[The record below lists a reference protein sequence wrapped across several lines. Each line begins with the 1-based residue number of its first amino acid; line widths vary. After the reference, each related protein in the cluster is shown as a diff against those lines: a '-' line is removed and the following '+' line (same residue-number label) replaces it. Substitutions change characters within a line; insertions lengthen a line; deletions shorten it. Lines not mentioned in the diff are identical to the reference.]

1 MMEDRVLKKL
11 VEAELD
17 WEPSI
22 DAADVGMTV
31 EKGIVT
37 LTGHVP
43 TFAQKAVAEAVV
55 KRVKGARGFVDRLEV
70 KALGVDFDSDE
81 ALAARIAS
89 VIAWDSTIPTNAIKV
104 QVAAGHVT
112 LTGQVDWQYQR
123 FAAERA
129 VRNMSGVR
137 GVIDQVT
144 VKPRVQA
151 NDVKRRIEAA
161 LDRQADL
168 TAHNVQV
175 IVDGDHVRLEGSV
188 RAWIERDTIE
198 RAAWAAPGVR
208 AVDDRIGITL

>member
-22 DAADVGMTV
+22 DPADVAMTI

-43 TFAQKAVAEAVV
+43 TYAQKTIAEAVV

-70 KALGVDFDSDE
+70 KPLGIDFDSDE

-89 VIAWDSTIPTNAIKV
+89 VIAWDATIPKDAIKV
-104 QVAAGHVT
+104 EVAAAHVT
-112 LTGQVDWQYQR
+112 MIGQVHRQHQR
-123 FAAERA
+123 AAAERA
-129 VRNMSGVR
+129 VRNMKGVR
-137 GVIDQVT
+137 GVTDQVT
-144 VKPRVQA
+144 VKPLVQA
-151 NDVKRRIEAA
+151 SDIKHRIEAA

-168 TAHNVQV
+168 TADKIRI

-188 RAWIERDTIE
+188 RAWVERDAIE

-208 AVDDRIGITL
+208 AVDDRIGLSL

>member
-22 DAADVGMTV
+22 DPADVAMTV

-43 TFAQKAVAEAVV
+43 TYAQKAVTEAVV

-70 KALGVDFDSDE
+70 KPLGIDFDSDE

-89 VIAWDSTIPTNAIKV
+89 VIAWDATIPNNAIKV
-104 QVAAGHVT
+104 EVAAGHVT
-112 LTGQVDWQYQR
+112 MMGQVQWQHQR
-123 FAAERA
+123 AAAERA
-129 VRNMSGVR
+129 VRNMKGVR
-137 GVIDQVT
+137 GVTDQVT
-144 VKPRVQA
+144 VKPLVQA
-151 NDVKRRIEAA
+151 SDVKRRIEAA

-168 TAHNVQV
+168 TADKVR
-175 IVDGDHVRLEGSV
+175 ITVDGDHVRLEGSV
-188 RAWIERDTIE
+188 RAWVERDTIE

-208 AVDDRIGITL
+208 AVDDRIGISL